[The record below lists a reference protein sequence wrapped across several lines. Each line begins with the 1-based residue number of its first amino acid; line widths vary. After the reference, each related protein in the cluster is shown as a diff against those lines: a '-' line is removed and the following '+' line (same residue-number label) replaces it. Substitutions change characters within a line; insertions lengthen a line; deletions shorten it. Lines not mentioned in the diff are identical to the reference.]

1 MLLLWGIGA
10 NDLKGLLHCQDRLL
24 GKRGREGVGELVS
37 DYVYIIIIIPL
48 SIDIIG
54 EAFSSGNK
62 ALTVFHIIPYLVYNY
77 FLYILNGISRNRGTQ
92 KRA

>member
-1 MLLLWGIGA
+1 MILRPSALPGQTAGEKGKGGGCGA
-10 NDLKGLLHCQDRLL
+10 
-24 GKRGREGVGELVS
+24 GVCLTT
-37 DYVYIIIIIPL
+37 YVYIIIIIPL
-48 SIDIIG
+48 SIAIIG

-92 KRA
+92 NRA